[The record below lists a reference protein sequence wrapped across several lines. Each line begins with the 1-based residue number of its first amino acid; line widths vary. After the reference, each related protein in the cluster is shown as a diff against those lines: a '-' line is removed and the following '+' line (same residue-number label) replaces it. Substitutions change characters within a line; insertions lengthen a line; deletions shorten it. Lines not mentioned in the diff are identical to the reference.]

1 MYKLLGSD
9 IEIYE
14 FEDFTHE
21 YNEIAKFW
29 GDKMP
34 MMAMEECGE
43 MIQSISEFERDAS
56 DEHRENLEKEMAD
69 VLISIG
75 ALAYHYGID
84 IIGIMEDIKEK
95 TEKKY

>member
-1 MYKLLGSD
+1 MYKLLESD

-14 FEDFTHE
+14 FEDFTHD
-21 YNEIAKFW
+21 YYKIAKFW

-43 MIQSISEFERDAS
+43 LIQAISKFERDAS

-75 ALAYHYGID
+75 ALAKHYDID
-84 IIGIMEDIKEK
+84 IPGIMEDIKLK